1 MQNVQNSTDQKL
13 PVGPI
18 ILGGVNGVATGN
30 IHETTNINY
39 TGDRVPTRERQ
50 HRSAHQNVRRR
61 DITRQH
67 YHQQQQMAAQ
77 AAQ

>member
-39 TGDRVPTRERQ
+39 TGDRVPTRER
-50 HRSAHQNVRRR
+50 
-61 DITRQH
+61 
-67 YHQQQQMAAQ
+67 
-77 AAQ
+77 